1 MQVELSEKEA
11 KVLLEQLEEHLYYG
25 WDYHVGE
32 FDVEASGE
40 VSPTLEKLY
49 YRLKAEDRA
58 KAG

>member
-11 KVLLEQLEEHLYYG
+11 KVLLELLEEHLYYG
-25 WDYHVGE
+25 WVYNVGE

>member
-1 MQVELSEKEA
+1 
-11 KVLLEQLEEHLYYG
+11 VLLEQLEEHLYYG
-25 WDYHVGE
+25 WVYNVGE